1 MRITGN
7 GRDDHTEDEELL
19 RHLGRGPERHGWEI
33 RQAFRRLARKYHPDL
48 NPDDKEAEAKFKE
61 INEANEVLSDAA
73 HRKKYDV
80 YGDDWK
86 RAEEM
91 ESRYAGRSGDRS
103 RTGTSYEGFE
113 SDDLFGGFEDLFRK
127 TQRSRREAAARPQRL
142 ELDIEVT
149 LEEAYLGSKRTV
161 TITRRGQERRI
172 EVDIPPGVDTG
183 SVVKVR
189 PSASQDLRLKILVE
203 PHPRF
208 QRIGS
213 DLYLEAHVPLD
224 DAALGGEVELITI
237 NGTGRLKIP
246 VGSRNGQ
253 KIRLKGKGMPSLGSP
268 GTKGRPVRS
277 GASSHAGVDG
287 GRGAGTLRAT
297 ADAPHRKGVSDDH
310 GGYGR
315 I

>member
-1 MRITGN
+1 MTTRKTKSYYDVLGV
-7 GRDDHTEDEELL
+7 GRNATD
-19 RHLGRGPERHGWEI
+19 GEI

-61 INEANEVLSDAA
+61 INEANEVLSDAET
-73 HRKKYDV
+73 RKKYDA

-91 ESRYAGRSGDRS
+91 ESRYGGRSGDRS
-103 RTGTSYEGFE
+103 RTWTEGFE

-161 TITRRGQERRI
+161 TITQRGQERRI

-189 PSASQDLRLKILVE
+189 LSASQDLRLKILVE

-246 VGSRNGQ
+246 AGSRNGQ

-268 GTKGRPVRS
+268 ERKGDLFVVVRPVMPESMGDEERELFERLRTLRT
-277 GASSHAGVDG
+277 
-287 GRGAGTLRAT
+287 GRG
-297 ADAPHRKGVSDDH
+297 
-310 GGYGR
+310 
-315 I
+315 